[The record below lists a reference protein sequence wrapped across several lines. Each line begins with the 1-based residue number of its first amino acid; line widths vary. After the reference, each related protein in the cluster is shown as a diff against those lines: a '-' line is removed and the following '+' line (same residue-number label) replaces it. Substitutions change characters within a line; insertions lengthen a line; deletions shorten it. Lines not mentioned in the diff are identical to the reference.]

1 LCDLTISTSL
11 TTRYSEW
18 KCDSQSPQSNP
29 CLWRGVSCNI
39 TAVES
44 LVVNNID
51 LEGTIPSSLGI
62 LTQLTRLDLS
72 YNKLAGTIPTSLGLL
87 SNMQWLN
94 VGNNHLTSSIPSS
107 LGYLTN
113 MNTISLFYNSLTSSI
128 PPSFTMLSTSME
140 NFNVYGN
147 SLTSKIPAY
156 LGLYVKAIGFE
167 LQNNYFTSSIPSQIC
182 DLRSVQYLRVDYNLL
197 TSSIPSC
204 IGLMNSLEYF
214 NMDHNVIT
222 GTVPETFKYF
232 QNLKFIILSNNK
244 LTGKAPEFLCSQSML
259 TGIYLANNTFEC
271 VPYCQS
277 DGDWSATSTSH
288 RCQDFQDTA
297 LYDIQQ
303 NLGILSALSRV
314 IKTETDIIVYSTGL
328 LQYFSYPHAFQY
340 TLVLDFRFLHAA
352 IQCLLLYICTDPSCK
367 IILYSW
373 DTTGPT
379 SFSIHRSS
387 FYVSCPLCDQCP
399 GWQIGYDLTIYSYIE
414 SNWKF
419 LSSAPYNSSH
429 VGVPYAEGLCQ
440 RQWTGVSC
448 VNGLVS
454 SIQLPGLGLS
464 GVLPSS
470 VGLMSG
476 LTVLDFSSNA
486 IQGTIPT
493 ALAAL
498 NNLAELILANNHL
511 TGSIPGQLS
520 ALQNLVYLGLQ
531 YNLLTGSVP
540 TFFAQMSNLV
550 VVYGDG
556 NDFSGQVSS
565 QLCTYASDRNLTVS
579 LKYSSDLACYQEG
592 CLRGNYR
599 RFFDSSLSECVPTSS
614 PTTSPPTNPPT
625 VAPTVRSV
633 VTVRD
638 SGLSPNATGAVIGGV
653 LGGLLLIV
661 IGAVLWR
668 RTISEKAKIR
678 RARALRLQE
687 LPVHSALLSRM
698 KWNEEELM
706 ELVRN
711 NLDTVCELD
720 YDKRT
725 AIAIILDGLC
735 KHPVPTEVIAL
746 LLEESLPP
754 LHNGRSIITNM
765 TSVDLDDLHDDHEH
779 GDDEQGVRVQRRVA
793 TETWA
798 AAVQHSS
805 PIVCAAVES
814 VLDRHKSHVH
824 ILANAKDQKGRCCKD
839 IAQPNLKAAMLIRL
853 NLFARYELKPGA
865 PMHKSATSVV
875 VLAKDHEEH
884 LNHADTC
891 AVIDCSKE
899 VVLKF
904 MKYRDQF
911 RREVETRAR
920 GNFDERFVLPVLISY
935 DSDSGHPNDI
945 AFFHD
950 AATKGY
956 VEYPYCIVMEAATC
970 NLKHVIDQQLIVAND
985 WEQIKQMSRQLAQCL
1000 EHLHERGVIHGD
1012 LKRECRHAFIAVQFN
1027 FLLLFQP

>member
-1 LCDLTISTSL
+1 MCDLTISTSL

-550 VVYGDG
+550 VVY
-556 NDFSGQVSS
+556 
-565 QLCTYASDRNLTVS
+565 LS
-579 LKYSSDLACYQEG
+579 L
-592 CLRGNYR
+592 
-599 RFFDSSLSECVPTSS
+599 
-614 PTTSPPTNPPT
+614 
-625 VAPTVRSV
+625 
-633 VTVRD
+633 
-638 SGLSPNATGAVIGGV
+638 I
-653 LGGLLLIV
+653 
-661 IGAVLWR
+661 
-668 RTISEKAKIR
+668 
-678 RARALRLQE
+678 
-687 LPVHSALLSRM
+687 
-698 KWNEEELM
+698 
-706 ELVRN
+706 
-711 NLDTVCELD
+711 
-720 YDKRT
+720 
-725 AIAIILDGLC
+725 
-735 KHPVPTEVIAL
+735 
-746 LLEESLPP
+746 
-754 LHNGRSIITNM
+754 
-765 TSVDLDDLHDDHEH
+765 
-779 GDDEQGVRVQRRVA
+779 
-793 TETWA
+793 
-798 AAVQHSS
+798 
-805 PIVCAAVES
+805 
-814 VLDRHKSHVH
+814 H
-824 ILANAKDQKGRCCKD
+824 I
-839 IAQPNLKAAMLIRL
+839 
-853 NLFARYELKPGA
+853 
-865 PMHKSATSVV
+865 
-875 VLAKDHEEH
+875 
-884 LNHADTC
+884 
-891 AVIDCSKE
+891 
-899 VVLKF
+899 
-904 MKYRDQF
+904 
-911 RREVETRAR
+911 
-920 GNFDERFVLPVLISY
+920 
-935 DSDSGHPNDI
+935 
-945 AFFHD
+945 
-950 AATKGY
+950 
-956 VEYPYCIVMEAATC
+956 
-970 NLKHVIDQQLIVAND
+970 
-985 WEQIKQMSRQLAQCL
+985 
-1000 EHLHERGVIHGD
+1000 
-1012 LKRECRHAFIAVQFN
+1012 
-1027 FLLLFQP
+1027 